1 MGVMAPRALL
11 LLLSGVLVLPETRAG
26 SHSMRYFDIAVS
38 RPGQGEPRFMSVGY
52 VDDTQFV
59 RFDSDAASPRVEP
72 RAAWME
78 RVDQAYWD
86 RETRTAKGNAQPY
99 RVNLQTALRYYNQT
113 EAGSHTFQR
122 MYGCEVGSDG
132 RLLRG
137 YTQWAYDGADYI
149 ALAEDLS
156 SWVAADTA
164 ALITQR
170 KWVEAG
176 VAERH
181 RAYLEGTCVEWLRR
195 HLENGKEQ
203 LQRTASALEMRL
215 QLSESLSLHP
225 RGTAG
230 PFASPQG
237 PRACSP
243 GPTHRVWNFPRNR
256 PSRMPESRLLSGFCV
271 SPAALVLSVLGTGT

>member
-86 RETRTAKGNAQPY
+86 RETRRAKGNAQVY

-113 EAGSHTFQR
+113 EAG
-122 MYGCEVGSDG
+122 E
-132 RLLRG
+132 
-137 YTQWAYDGADYI
+137 
-149 ALAEDLS
+149 
-156 SWVAADTA
+156 
-164 ALITQR
+164 
-170 KWVEAG
+170 
-176 VAERH
+176 
-181 RAYLEGTCVEWLRR
+181 
-195 HLENGKEQ
+195 
-203 LQRTASALEMRL
+203 
-215 QLSESLSLHP
+215 
-225 RGTAG
+225 
-230 PFASPQG
+230 
-237 PRACSP
+237 
-243 GPTHRVWNFPRNR
+243 
-256 PSRMPESRLLSGFCV
+256 
-271 SPAALVLSVLGTGT
+271 